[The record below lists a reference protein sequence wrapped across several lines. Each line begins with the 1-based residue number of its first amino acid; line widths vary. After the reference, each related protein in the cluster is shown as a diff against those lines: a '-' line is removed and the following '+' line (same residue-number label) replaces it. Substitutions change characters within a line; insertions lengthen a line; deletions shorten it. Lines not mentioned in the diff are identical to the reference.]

1 MPVIPAMSAMPAMP
15 SQKQIPHSI
24 SGVIPA
30 MAVMSDAAHPHR
42 AVPPAALAMIGGG
55 QMALALAEGF
65 CRAGLLKPSDITVFD
80 PHPAAKERLAARVPG
95 IIFAEAGSQAAAAA
109 RIVFLAVKPQQAAA
123 ACHDFAASLGA
134 DAVVVSIVAGL
145 TTHRLAEL
153 TGTRRI
159 VRVMPNTPCL
169 VGRGVSVICHTPD
182 VPAADAARVH
192 ELLAAVGRVHE
203 ADESL
208 MDAVTGLSGSG
219 PGFVALVV
227 EALADGGVKAGLPR
241 QLALAL
247 ATETLSGTA
256 ALLEQTGEHPA
267 QIKDRVSSP
276 GGTTI
281 AGLAVLEQRGVRGA
295 LIDAVVT
302 AAARAR
308 ELGT

>member
-1 MPVIPAMSAMPAMP
+1 
-15 SQKQIPHSI
+15 
-24 SGVIPA
+24 
-30 MAVMSDAAHPHR
+30 
-42 AVPPAALAMIGGG
+42 MIGGG

-65 CRAGLLKPSDITVFD
+65 CRAGLLQPTDITVHD
-80 PHPAAKERLAARVPG
+80 PVPAARERLSGRVPG
-95 IIFAEAGSQAAAAA
+95 IRFADTGAAAAAAA
-109 RIVFLAVKPQQAAA
+109 RVVFLAVKPQQAAA
-123 ACHDFAASLGA
+123 ACQAFAAALA
-134 DAVVVSIVAGL
+134 PDAVVVSIVAGL
-145 TTHRLAEL
+145 TLHNLAEL

-169 VGRGVSVICHTPD
+169 VGRGVSVVCSTPE
-182 VPAADAARVH
+182 VPAEDLARVL
-192 ELLAAVGRVHE
+192 ELLAAVGSVHE

-219 PGFVALVV
+219 PGFVALLV

-241 QLALAL
+241 SLAVAL

-308 ELGT
+308 ELGK

>member
-1 MPVIPAMSAMPAMP
+1 MA
-15 SQKQIPHSI
+15 HSI
-24 SGVIPA
+24 
-30 MAVMSDAAHPHR
+30 
-42 AVPPAALAMIGGG
+42 AMIGGG

-65 CRAGLLKPSDITVFD
+65 CRAGLLRPADIIVHD
-80 PHPAAKERLAARVPG
+80 PVPAARERLAARVPG
-95 IIFAEAGSQAAAAA
+95 IRFASSGAEAAAAA
-109 RIVFLAVKPQQAAA
+109 RLLVLAVKPQQAATACAEFSA
-123 ACHDFAASLGA
+123 ALAP

-145 TTHRLAEL
+145 TLRKLADL
-153 TGTRRI
+153 TGCSSI

-169 VGRGVSVICHTPD
+169 VGRGVSVVCRTPEVSTGD
-182 VPAADAARVH
+182 LARVL

-203 ADESL
+203 VEESL
-208 MDAVTGLSGSG
+208 LDAVTGLSGSG

-241 QLALAL
+241 SLSLAL

-256 ALLEQTGEHPA
+256 ALLDQTGEHPA

-308 ELGT
+308 ELGN

>member
-1 MPVIPAMSAMPAMP
+1 MSQATLSTKTQTPQ
-15 SQKQIPHSI
+15 S
-24 SGVIPA
+24 
-30 MAVMSDAAHPHR
+30 R
-42 AVPPAALAMIGGG
+42 AIAMIGGG

-65 CRAGLLKPSDITVFD
+65 CRAGLLQPTDITVHD
-80 PHPAAKERLAARVPG
+80 PVPAARERLAGRVPG
-95 IIFAEAGSQAAAAA
+95 IHFADSGAAAAAAA

-123 ACHDFAASLGA
+123 ACRESAAALA
-134 DAVVVSIVAGL
+134 PDAVVVSIVAGL
-145 TTHRLAEL
+145 TLHNLAEL
-153 TGTRRI
+153 AGTPRV

-169 VGRGVSVICHTPD
+169 VGRGVSVVCRTPE
-182 VPAADAARVH
+182 VPAGDLARVL

-203 ADESL
+203 ADETL

-219 PGFVALVV
+219 PGFVALLV

-241 QLALAL
+241 SLALAL
-247 ATETLSGTA
+247 AIETLSGTA

-308 ELGT
+308 ELGK

>member
-1 MPVIPAMSAMPAMP
+1 MSHASTPVGSRTIAM
-15 SQKQIPHSI
+15 
-24 SGVIPA
+24 V
-30 MAVMSDAAHPHR
+30 
-42 AVPPAALAMIGGG
+42 GGG

-65 CRAGLLKPSDITVFD
+65 CRAGLLESSDIVVYD
-80 PHPAAKERLAARVPG
+80 PVPAAQERLAARVPG
-95 IIFAEAGSQAAAAA
+95 VRFAASGGEAAAAA
-109 RIVFLAVKPQQAAA
+109 RIVFLAVKPQQAAGACREFSA
-123 ACHDFAASLGA
+123 ALAT

-145 TTHRLAEL
+145 TLANLATL
-153 TGTRRI
+153 TGTRAV

-169 VGRGVSVICHTPD
+169 VGRGVSVVCHSPD
-182 VPAADAARVH
+182 VPAEDLARVL

-219 PGFVALVV
+219 PGFVALLV

-241 QLALAL
+241 SLALAL

-256 ALLEQTGEHPA
+256 ALLDETGEHPA

-308 ELGT
+308 ELGK

>member
-1 MPVIPAMSAMPAMP
+1 MSQASTPVGSRTIAM
-15 SQKQIPHSI
+15 
-24 SGVIPA
+24 V
-30 MAVMSDAAHPHR
+30 
-42 AVPPAALAMIGGG
+42 GGG

-65 CRAGLLKPSDITVFD
+65 CRAGLLEASEIVVYD
-80 PHPAAKERLAARVPG
+80 PVPAAQERLAARVPG
-95 IIFAEAGSQAAAAA
+95 VRFAASGGEAAAAA
-109 RIVFLAVKPQQAAA
+109 RIVFLAVKPQQAAGACREFSA
-123 ACHDFAASLGA
+123 ALAT

-145 TTHRLAEL
+145 TLANLATL
-153 TGTRRI
+153 TGTRAV

-169 VGRGVSVICHTPD
+169 VGRGVSVVCHSPD
-182 VPAADAARVH
+182 VPAEDLARER

-219 PGFVALVV
+219 PGFVALLV

-241 QLALAL
+241 SLALAL

-256 ALLEQTGEHPA
+256 ALLDETGEHPA

-308 ELGT
+308 ELGK

>member
-1 MPVIPAMSAMPAMP
+1 
-15 SQKQIPHSI
+15 
-24 SGVIPA
+24 
-30 MAVMSDAAHPHR
+30 
-42 AVPPAALAMIGGG
+42 MIGGG

-65 CRAGLLKPSDITVFD
+65 CRAGLLQPTDITVHD
-80 PHPAAKERLAARVPG
+80 PVPAARERLAGRVPG
-95 IIFAEAGSQAAAAA
+95 IHFADNGAAAAAAA
-109 RIVFLAVKPQQAAA
+109 RIVFLAVKPQQASAACREFAA
-123 ACHDFAASLGA
+123 ALAA

-145 TTHRLAEL
+145 TLHNLAEL
-153 TGTRRI
+153 AGTPRI
-159 VRVMPNTPCL
+159 IRVMPNTPCL
-169 VGRGVSVICHTPD
+169 VGRGVSVVCHTPE
-182 VPAADAARVH
+182 VPAGDLARVL

-203 ADESL
+203 ADETL

-219 PGFVALVV
+219 PGFVALLV

-241 QLALAL
+241 SLALAL

-256 ALLEQTGEHPA
+256 ALLDQTGEHPA

-308 ELGT
+308 ELGK

>member
-1 MPVIPAMSAMPAMP
+1 MSQATP
-15 SQKQIPHSI
+15 STGAQTPQS
-24 SGVIPA
+24 
-30 MAVMSDAAHPHR
+30 R
-42 AVPPAALAMIGGG
+42 AIAMIGGG

-65 CRAGLLKPSDITVFD
+65 CRAGLLQPTDITVHD
-80 PHPAAKERLAARVPG
+80 PVPAARERLAGRVPG
-95 IIFAEAGSQAAAAA
+95 IHFADSGAAAAAAA

-123 ACHDFAASLGA
+123 ACREFAAALA
-134 DAVVVSIVAGL
+134 PDAVVVSIVAGL
-145 TTHRLAEL
+145 TLHNLAEL
-153 TGTRRI
+153 TGTPRI

-169 VGRGVSVICHTPD
+169 VGRGVSVVCRTPE
-182 VPAADAARVH
+182 VPAGDLARVL

-203 ADESL
+203 ADETL

-219 PGFVALVV
+219 PGFVALLV

-241 QLALAL
+241 SLAIAL

-256 ALLEQTGEHPA
+256 ALLDQTGEHPA

-308 ELGT
+308 ELGK

>member
-1 MPVIPAMSAMPAMP
+1 MSHTTPPVGSNAI
-15 SQKQIPHSI
+15 
-24 SGVIPA
+24 
-30 MAVMSDAAHPHR
+30 
-42 AVPPAALAMIGGG
+42 AMIGGG

-65 CRAGLLKPSDITVFD
+65 CRAGLLQPADITVYD
-80 PHPAAKERLAARVPG
+80 PVPAARERLAARMPG
-95 IIFAEAGSQAAAAA
+95 IGFADSGAGAAVTA
-109 RIVFLAVKPQQAAA
+109 RLVFLAVKPQQAAA
-123 ACHDFAASLGA
+123 ACREFSKALAP

-145 TTHRLAEL
+145 TLRSLGEL
-153 TGTRRI
+153 TGQRSV

-169 VGRGVSVICHTPD
+169 VGRGVSVVCRTPE
-182 VPAADAARVH
+182 VPAVAQARVL

-203 ADESL
+203 VDESL

-219 PGFVALVV
+219 PGFVALLV

-241 QLALAL
+241 GLALAL

-256 ALLEQTGEHPA
+256 ALLDQTGEHPA

>member
-1 MPVIPAMSAMPAMP
+1 MSHATQPATPPP
-15 SQKQIPHSI
+15 SH
-24 SGVIPA
+24 A
-30 MAVMSDAAHPHR
+30 R
-42 AVPPAALAMIGGG
+42 AIAMIGGG

-65 CRAGLLKPSDITVFD
+65 CRAGLLQPSDITVHD
-80 PHPAAKERLAARVPG
+80 PVAAARERLTARVPG
-95 IIFAEAGSQAAAAA
+95 IRFAESGAAAAATA
-109 RIVFLAVKPQQAAA
+109 RIVFLAVKPQQVAA
-123 ACHDFAASLGA
+123 ACQEFAAALA
-134 DAVVVSIVAGL
+134 PDAVVVSIVAGL
-145 TTHRLAEL
+145 TLHNLAEFA
-153 TGTRRI
+153 GTPRI

-169 VGRGVSVICHTPD
+169 VGQGVSVVCHTAM
-182 VPAADAARVH
+182 VPASDLARVLA
-192 ELLAAVGRVHE
+192 LLAAVGRVHE

-219 PGFVALVV
+219 PGFVALLV

-241 QLALAL
+241 SLALAL

-256 ALLEQTGEHPA
+256 ALLDQTGEHPA

-308 ELGT
+308 ELGK

>member
-1 MPVIPAMSAMPAMP
+1 MSQATLSTGAQTPQ
-15 SQKQIPHSI
+15 S
-24 SGVIPA
+24 
-30 MAVMSDAAHPHR
+30 R
-42 AVPPAALAMIGGG
+42 AIAMIGGG

-65 CRAGLLKPSDITVFD
+65 CRAGLLQPTDITVHD
-80 PHPAAKERLAARVPG
+80 PVPAARERLAGRVPG
-95 IIFAEAGSQAAAAA
+95 IHSADNGAAAAAAA
-109 RIVFLAVKPQQAAA
+109 RIVFLAVKPQQASAACREFAA
-123 ACHDFAASLGA
+123 ALAA

-145 TTHRLAEL
+145 TLHNLAEL
-153 TGTRRI
+153 AGTPRI
-159 VRVMPNTPCL
+159 IRVMPNTPCL
-169 VGRGVSVICHTPD
+169 VGRGVSVVCRTPE
-182 VPAADAARVH
+182 VPAGDLARVL

-203 ADESL
+203 ADETL

-219 PGFVALVV
+219 PGFVALLV

-241 QLALAL
+241 SLALAL
-247 ATETLSGTA
+247 AIETLSGTA

-295 LIDAVVT
+295 LIDAVVA

-308 ELGT
+308 ELGK

>member
-1 MPVIPAMSAMPAMP
+1 M
-15 SQKQIPHSI
+15 QIST
-24 SGVIPA
+24 GG
-30 MAVMSDAAHPHR
+30 HR
-42 AVPPAALAMIGGG
+42 DMGDTARREGRGGIAMIGGG

-65 CRAGLLKPSDITVFD
+65 CRAGLLQASDVTVYD
-80 PHPAAKERLAARVPG
+80 PVPAARDRLAARVPG
-95 IIFAEAGSQAAAAA
+95 IRLAQSSAEATHAA
-109 RIVFLAVKPQQAAA
+109 RLIVLAVKPQPAAA
-123 ACHDFAASLGA
+123 ACREFAPSLAA
-134 DAVVVSIVAGL
+134 DAVIVSIVAGL
-145 TTHRLAEL
+145 TLDGLATL
-153 TGTRRI
+153 TGSRRI
-159 VRVMPNTPCL
+159 IRVMPNTPCL
-169 VGRGVSVICHTPD
+169 VGRGVSVVCRTAD
-182 VPAADAARVH
+182 VPAEDQARVL

-203 ADESL
+203 ADEGL

-219 PGFVALVV
+219 PGFLALVV

-256 ALLEQTGEHPA
+256 ALIDQTGEHPA

-308 ELGT
+308 ELGRGDAAPKA

>member
-1 MPVIPAMSAMPAMP
+1 MS
-15 SQKQIPHSI
+15 H
-24 SGVIPA
+24 
-30 MAVMSDAAHPHR
+30 AATR
-42 AVPPAALAMIGGG
+42 QGIAMIGGG

-65 CRAGLLKPSDITVFD
+65 CRAGLLQPGEITVHD
-80 PHPAAKERLAARVPG
+80 PVPAARDRLAARVPG
-95 IIFAEAGSQAAAAA
+95 IRFAATGAEAAAAA
-109 RIVFLAVKPQQAAA
+109 RIVMLAVKPQQAAV
-123 ACHDFAASLGA
+123 ACREFAAALPA
-134 DAVVVSIVAGL
+134 DAVIVSIVAGL
-145 TTHRLAEL
+145 TLQGLADL
-153 TGTRRI
+153 TGLQRI

-169 VGRGVSVICHTPD
+169 VGRGVSVVCRTPE
-182 VPAADAARVH
+182 VPAADLARVL

-219 PGFVALVV
+219 PGFLALVV

-256 ALLEQTGEHPA
+256 ALIDQTGEHPA

-308 ELGT
+308 ELGRGDSAPKA